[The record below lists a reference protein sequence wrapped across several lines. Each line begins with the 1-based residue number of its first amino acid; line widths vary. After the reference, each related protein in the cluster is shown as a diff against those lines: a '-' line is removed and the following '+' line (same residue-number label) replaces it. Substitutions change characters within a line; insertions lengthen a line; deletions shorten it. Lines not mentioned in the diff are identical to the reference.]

1 MNLNF
6 VILCGGSGSRLW
18 PLSREKYPKQL
29 LSLVNNNT
37 MLQNTIL
44 RVKNF
49 YHPNINYINITLICN
64 KEHYFIIQKQIE
76 ELKLDLQVM
85 IITEPIARDTAPAV
99 AIASLIGNTNDLS
112 VIIPCDH
119 VFDDN
124 VFLEILKDGI
134 NNVNNKIVT
143 FGILP
148 TEPNTG
154 YGYIKCC
161 EVLCKLPI
169 SAESNINNSNNIK
182 ITEKFVEK
190 PNLETAQKY
199 INEGNYYWNAGV
211 FLFENKTMLQCF
223 QKYANDILEICTCAL
238 GVFRKLQTPASPLSG
253 QALQGSAELPNIDSA
268 NNIIHLNYDV
278 FSKCRAIS
286 VDYQIMENLCN
297 DTTINI
303 ERITIPYTSTWSDI
317 GSFSALHQY
326 FIDNNNHIND
336 TNANLD
342 NLNNIC
348 KGDIISLNTQNCYIE
363 SNSLVATINL
373 NNIIIVNTPDA
384 LLVADKNSSQDVKKI
399 VDILKKENREERLHH
414 HKVYRPW
421 GYYENIYGNDNS
433 GYKVKKIVVYP
444 YKKLSLQS
452 HEKRSE
458 HWVIT
463 KGLAKVQVG
472 KDTLIL
478 HPNQHVYIPK
488 ETLHRMENIGDE
500 LVEFTE
506 TQIGEYLGEDDIV
519 RYEDDFGRI

>member
-1 MNLNF
+1 MESASSSRNLNF

-44 RVKNF
+44 RIKNF
-49 YHPNINYINITLICN
+49 YHPNINYINITIICN
-64 KEHYFIIQKQIE
+64 KDHYFIIQKQIE
-76 ELKLDLQVM
+76 ELALNIKVM
-85 IITEPIARDTAPAV
+85 IITEPVAKDTAPAV
-99 AIASLIGNTNDLS
+99 AIASLVGKEDDLS

-124 VFLEILKDGI
+124 VFLETLTEGI
-134 NNVNNKIVT
+134 NNVKNKIVT

-154 YGYIKCC
+154 YGYIKCSD
-161 EVLCKLPI
+161 I
-169 SAESNINNSNNIK
+169 SNNTNNTPNNNYK

-190 PNLETAQKY
+190 PNLEMAQNY
-199 INEGNYYWNAGV
+199 INEGNYYWNGGV
-211 FLFENKTMLQCF
+211 FLFENKSMIQCF
-223 QKYANDILEICTCAL
+223 QKYANDILDICRETL
-238 GVFRKLQTPASPLSG
+238 DITK
-253 QALQGSAELPNIDSA
+253 IDHE
-268 NNIIHLNYDV
+268 NNIIHLNYES
-278 FSKCRAIS
+278 FSKCKGIS
-286 VDYQIMENLCN
+286 IDYQIMENLCN
-297 DTTINI
+297 DSNINI

-317 GSFSALHQY
+317 GSFSVLHQY
-326 FIDNNNHIND
+326 FLDNNNNSSD
-336 TNANLD
+336 TND
-342 NLNNIC
+342 NNNVC

-363 SNSLVATINL
+363 SHNLVATINL
-373 NNIIIVNTPDA
+373 DNIIIVNTPDS
-384 LLVADKNSSQDVKKI
+384 LLVANKDNSQDVKKI
-399 VDILKKENREERLHH
+399 VDILKKENREERLYH

-463 KGLAKVQVG
+463 KGLAKVQIG

-488 ETLHRMENIGDE
+488 ETLHRMENIGEE

-506 TQIGEYLGEDDIV
+506 TQIGEYLGEDDII

>member
-238 GVFRKLQTPASPLSG
+238 
-253 QALQGSAELPNIDSA
+253 ELPNIDSA